1 MKLPASLAP
10 LRHRPFALLWS
21 GAFISNIGT
30 WMEAVA
36 VGIFVTETTGQ
47 AGWTG
52 LVAAASF
59 APAAVIGPLGG
70 ALADRLPR
78 RRLLLATLS
87 TQTGLAALL
96 AVLMFS
102 GSPSPGLV
110 TLIVLAAG
118 CAQALGFPAYQA
130 MLPDLVPGEDLVG
143 AVALSSAQWNLGRVI
158 GPAIAGVVI
167 AVGSFSWAFTI
178 NAMSFIAVIIVI
190 GIIRLPPPAPHDGT
204 GILRSIA
211 DGMGYARR
219 DPAIRRV
226 VGYMALNSLLAAPF
240 IALIP
245 AMAITVLGAGA
256 GGTSTLVTA
265 QGIGA
270 VAMALS
276 LGILA
281 ARFGSARV
289 LSAVLWILPVSLMGY
304 ALAPNLAV
312 SALALVVVGFFYLG
326 ALSSF
331 MSIAQLR
338 APPELRGRVMSV
350 LMVLLGSVYPLG
362 ALVQGALADRFGLR
376 AVTAGAAIMML
387 IVLAVARLA
396 FGDLATTSDGSD
408 LLDAAEIRSINEPE
422 LGEPPW

>member
-1 MKLPASLAP
+1 M
-10 LRHRPFALLWS
+10 
-21 GAFISNIGT
+21 
-30 WMEAVA
+30 
-36 VGIFVTETTGQ
+36 
-47 AGWTG
+47 
-52 LVAAASF
+52 
-59 APAAVIGPLGG
+59 
-70 ALADRLPR
+70 
-78 RRLLLATLS
+78 
-87 TQTGLAALL
+87 LAALL

>member
-350 LMVLLGSVYPLG
+350 LMVLLGSVYPFG